1 MKDADTTWA
10 LVVAIDVY
18 DNVTPLKGPVRDAVA
33 VVGWLRRLG
42 VADDRILLH
51 ASPCTES
58 EDPLKELGLAPL
70 GCTQPEI
77 WASLA
82 KLLQHDGARLFV
94 FLLGHGYFLFDGGC
108 VFLTKEANT
117 QAAVNYGIEWLADLL
132 RARNYQRQFIL
143 MDGCLNYAYNASQRP
158 TITPGGYSGVMPG
171 PAQAGVSQ
179 WFGYAAS
186 QGETAAEPNGRGIF
200 TETLLA
206 TLDLTAPDPS
216 CTTIDDTNGNYEL
229 DLDRA
234 IADVVSQAVS
244 QQIPT
249 QRPGIRRLDTG
260 PGTSR
265 AIVATIT
272 PAQTVAL
279 RTIVDPAAAAVDV
292 DYLTLTSQRFQW
304 NRKLPYPEGSALTLP
319 STSVLPTGMKLVGWC
334 EMKPHSDWSDP
345 DVVKVTSGSGAD
357 VVFTLKK
364 DRSAQAVKVTTV
376 GADDAAVA
384 AMNADA
390 VNAAASVIAS
400 TGAQD
405 DLWLA
410 PSRTGATVF
419 ATIGE
424 EEQLGAVSQQIA
436 AAIDRNT
443 PDDVH
448 TTVELHRLPFDEP
461 KWHGWML
468 DIDLSPEKARAL
480 GGFMANHDVV
490 RIGEASMSLLNLARL
505 RRVAIDGLGPVRVE
519 LELPWG
525 RWTTIIEPP
534 DATTEAP
541 PPTLTFPN
549 FVGLPPVRNGLPADI
564 ARPRSDGTRRMVD
577 SFALAVRTNEPIQ
590 LHVGGGKLARRL
602 LQGHDN
608 TRGWTPLSARNDAAT
623 PASPRL
629 FSGDELEG
637 IDWPLGRLDV
647 QSNEAPLYFPMYGP
661 LLAFD
666 DQIAPRIEPLSA
678 TNSPLWDLLV
688 SAGRLDALDTSNTP
702 ELTRARTPPLLRI
715 AGMYG
720 SYVNGFDELLAALLR
735 GFHLA
740 GPTDEIASALP
751 DLVILRHAYA
761 MRFADRISG
770 DVMAEFTDPAQ
781 LKAFASDARV
791 PMFKWGFDIGRAVAR
806 HFDVPALVRKLQRV
820 EDRLMTAS
828 TWTLWHGQAV
838 K

>member
-18 DNVTPLKGPVRDAVA
+18 DNVTPLKGPVRDAIA
-33 VVGWLRRLG
+33 VVGWLRQLG

-58 EDPLKELGLAPL
+58 VDPLKELKLTSH

-82 KLLQHDGARLFV
+82 TLLQHDGARLFV

-117 QAAVNYGIEWLADLL
+117 LAAVNYGIEWLADLL
-132 RARNYQRQFIL
+132 RARNYRRQFIL

-158 TITPGGYSGVMPG
+158 TIEPGGYAGVNVG

-216 CTTIDDTNGNYEL
+216 CTTIDDITGNYEL
-229 DLDRA
+229 DLNRA
-234 IADVVSQAVS
+234 IADVVSPAVS
-244 QQIPT
+244 QRIPT

-265 AIVATIT
+265 AVVATII
-272 PAQTVAL
+272 PSQTVAL

-304 NRKLPYPEGSALTLP
+304 NRKLPDPEGSALTLP
-319 STSVLPTGMKLVGWC
+319 STSVLPNGMKIVGWC

-345 DVVKVTSGSGAD
+345 DVVKVTTGSGVD
-357 VVFTLKK
+357 VVFTLEK
-364 DRSAQAVKVTTV
+364 DRSDQAVKVTTV
-376 GADDAAVA
+376 GADDAAVP

-390 VNAAASVIAS
+390 VNAATSVIAD
-400 TGAQD
+400 TGALD

-410 PSRTGATVF
+410 PSRTGATVY
-419 ATIGE
+419 ATVGE
-424 EEQLGAVSQQIA
+424 EDQLGAVSQRIA

-443 PDDVH
+443 PDSVH
-448 TTVELHRLPFDEP
+448 TTVELQRLPFDEP

-468 DIDLSPEKARAL
+468 DVDLSPEKARIL
-480 GGFMANHDVV
+480 GGFMADHEVV

-519 LELPWG
+519 LDLPWG
-525 RWTTIIEPP
+525 RWTTIVEPP
-534 DATTEAP
+534 DDTTGAP
-541 PPTLTFPN
+541 SPILTFPN
-549 FVGLPPVRNGLPADI
+549 FVGLPPVRNALPADI
-564 ARPRSDGTRRMVD
+564 ARARPKGIRLIFD
-577 SFALAVRTNEPIQ
+577 SFALAARTNEPIQ
-590 LHVGGGKLARRL
+590 LYVGGGKLARRL
-602 LQGHDN
+602 L
-608 TRGWTPLSARNDAAT
+608 RGDDDTPGWKPLSARDDAAT
-623 PASPRL
+623 PAGPRL
-629 FSGDELEG
+629 FSGDELRK
-637 IDWPLGRLDV
+637 IAWPVGKLNV
-647 QSNEAPLYFPMYGP
+647 KSNESPLYFPMYWP
-661 LLAFD
+661 RLAFD
-666 DQIAPRIEPLSA
+666 DQIALRIEPLSA
-678 TNSPLWDLLV
+678 TISPLWDLLV

-702 ELTRARTPPLLRI
+702 ELTRKTTPPLLRI

-720 SYVNGFDELLAALLR
+720 SYVNGFDELLADLLR
-735 GFHLA
+735 GFPLA
-740 GPTDEIASALP
+740 GPTDEMGSELP

-770 DVMAEFTDPAQ
+770 DIVAEFIDRAQ
-781 LKAFASDARV
+781 LKAFAADARV
-791 PMFKWGFDIGRAVAR
+791 PVFKWGLDIGRAVAR
-806 HFDVPALVRKLQRV
+806 HFDVPALGRKLQRV
-820 EDRLMTAS
+820 EDRLLTAS
-828 TWTLWHGQAV
+828 TWTLWHGPAV